1 MSLTA
6 IPYAAFEFKNDDS
19 GKALF
24 HALKALDPTLDELQ
38 WSDVVDC
45 FLICHFPSFGRY
57 TIELPAYLSEE
68 VVIRPGEVI
77 GLRTIENP

>member
-1 MSLTA
+1 MSLTTV
-6 IPYAAFEFKNDDS
+6 PYTAFEFKNDDS

-38 WSDVVDC
+38 WSDVVGC
-45 FLICHFPSFGRY
+45 FLICHHPSFGRY
-57 TIELPAYLSEE
+57 SILHPAYLSETAI
-68 VVIRPGEVI
+68 IRPGETL